1 VEVRCGTGE
10 LRFNGLSS
18 VQFAALNLD
27 EFSVV
32 PQGTDLRWEY
42 SLDGGDSWE
51 AIVPGEEEQLPAI
64 ANRVVV
70 RALFSSGLAFQS
82 PVLNFHDLQL
92 LSYLNAT
99 AGTYV
104 TRELVATQPIASA
117 KVYAEMSVP
126 SGTTVS
132 WSASNDGGATW
143 EPMAQ
148 ESARPLNDTWTEY
161 VLGRAFASPAGN
173 RIRFKAVM
181 AGTALVTPRIH
192 SLGATL
198 A

>member
-1 VEVRCGTGE
+1 MNIRWREGGE
-10 LRFNGLSS
+10 PTRFRGLSS
-18 VQFAALNLD
+18 
-27 EFSVV
+27 
-32 PQGTDLRWEY
+32 WC
-42 SLDGGDSWE
+42 

-64 ANRVVV
+64 ACRVVV

-92 LSYLNAT
+92 MTYLNAT
-99 AGTYV
+99 VGTYV

-126 SGTTVS
+126 SGTTVA
-132 WSASNDGGATW
+132 WFASNDGGATW
-143 EPMAQ
+143 EPMGQ
-148 ESARPLNDTWTEY
+148 EDARPLNDTWTEF
-161 VLGRAFASPAGN
+161 VFSRTFASPAGN
-173 RIRFKAVM
+173 RVRFKAVM